1 MSNSFEVDF
10 RITDPNVATSFTGS
24 ADNPFSDRTVY
35 VWFFHAKGSLSL
47 SALEDPSNFMPLS
60 NISIGPNGSTT
71 FTPNVQNLDA
81 NSTYSFM
88 WSMTDNATFDSADV
102 FRRRPL
108 SPPDTY
114 TSASNPIFTDTTLAT
129 ATQGTFYSDGVSAN
143 LATSYTLIS
152 GMPSGLSLNTNNGSI
167 TGTPNV
173 SGTFNDIKIDANNS
187 FGSTRVTVSLTINPP
202 APVWSDQTVA
212 SPTFIDA
219 DYSDGVQATYA
230 TSYSISSGQ
239 LPDGL
244 SLNTSTGAITGTPT
258 TEETQNFTIQATN
271 VTGTIS
277 TGLQL
282 EVQSG
287 LAPPTFT
294 DDTLSDDLRVLISYS
309 DSVSA
314 TDADSYAFSG
324 DPIPGLSIDNSGNV
338 TGTPTEQGT
347 FDFDIDA
354 TNAAGTTSA
363 PFSLTVKPGAKRF
376 DGTDFVAVTTFKR
389 YDGTDWVDVLQTK
402 RYDGTDWVNA
412 DL

>member
-1 MSNSFEVDF
+1 MSDSITASNITNNS
-10 RITDPNVATSFTGS
+10 ATLNYE
-24 ADNPFSDRTVY
+24 ADNSTSSETMYLYIFLDLGGNKTFDDIESDAANTLIQTR
-35 VWFFHAKGSLSL
+35 G
-47 SALEDPSNFMPLS
+47 
-60 NISIGPNGSTT
+60 IGPGQTLSDSISVT
-71 FTPNVQNLDA
+71 NLNQ

-88 WSMTDNATFDSADV
+88 WSATRNSSFDKTEV

-108 SPPDTY
+108 NPPGEFVTEGVP
-114 TSASNPIFTDTTLAT
+114 TWTDLSLANAT
-129 ATQGTFYSDGVSAN
+129 AGDSYSDGVSADR
-143 LATSYTLIS
+143 ATSYTLVS
-152 GMPSGLSLNTNNGSI
+152 GMPAGLSLNTNNGTI
-167 TGTPNV
+167 FGTPTEFGSFSIV
-173 SGTFNDIKIDANNS
+173 IDANNQY
-187 FGSTRVTVSLTINPP
+187 GSLRATAPLTVNPP
-202 APVWSDQTVA
+202 APQWTDQTVA

-219 DYSDGVQATYA
+219 DYSDGVAATYA
-230 TSYSISSGQ
+230 TSYSISSGS

-277 TGLQL
+277 TGLQI

-389 YDGTDWVDVLQTK
+389 YDGTEWVDVLQTK

>member
-1 MSNSFEVDF
+1 MTNSFEVEF
-10 RITDPNVATSFTGS
+10 KGIQNGNVFTSFL
-24 ADNPFSDRTVY
+24 AEVDNPLNRTVY
-35 VWFFHAKGSLSL
+35 VYFWHALGTPSF
-47 SALEDPSNFMPLS
+47 SAIESPANQFSTTQQ
-60 NISIGPNGSTT
+60 ISANGSATYRI
-71 FTPNVQNLDA
+71 NVQNLQQGE
-81 NSTYSFM
+81 TYSYQYTV
-88 WSMTDNATFDSADV
+88 TDQPTFDPADV
-102 FRRRPL
+102 IFRRPL
-108 SPPDTY
+108 SPPGTY
-114 TSASNPIFTDTTLAT
+114 TSAALPSFTDTTLST
-129 ATQGTFYSDGVSAN
+129 ATQGDFYSDGVSASN
-143 LATSYTLIS
+143 ATSFTLIS

-173 SGTFNDIKIDANNS
+173 SGNFSITIDANNS
-187 FGSTRVTVSLTINPP
+187 FGSTRTTVSLSINPP
-202 APVWSDQTVA
+202 APVWIDQTVQ
-212 SPTFIDA
+212 SPAFIDA
-219 DYSDGVQATYA
+219 SYSDGVEAEYA
-230 TSYSISSGQ
+230 TSYTVSSGS
-239 LPDGL
+239 LPAGL
-244 SLNTSTGAITGTPT
+244 SLNSSTGAITGTPT
-258 TEETQNFTIQATN
+258 TEETANFTIQASN
-271 VTGTIS
+271 ATGTIS
-277 TGLQL
+277 TGLEI

-294 DDTLSDDLRVLISYS
+294 DDTLSGDLRVLISYS

-314 TDADSYAFSG
+314 TDAESFAFSG
-324 DPIPGLSIDNSGNV
+324 DPVPGLSIDNSGNV